1 MNPKTRLSLI
11 PQEVI
16 ENKILLIRRQ
26 KVMLDR
32 DIAKL
37 YGVQTRQLTR
47 QLRRNIE
54 RFPAD
59 FMFRLTKEEFD
70 NLKCQ
75 FGTSSWGG
83 TRKLPY
89 AFTEHGIAMLSSV
102 LRSKR
107 AIQVNIQIIRAFIK
121 LRRVLATHKDIL
133 RKIQEHDHQIK
144 RIFEILKGLLGT
156 PGKPKHRI
164 GFIKDSDK

>member
-1 MNPKTRLSLI
+1 M
-11 PQEVI
+11 
-16 ENKILLIRRQ
+16 
-26 KVMLDR
+26 
-32 DIAKL
+32 
-37 YGVQTRQLTR
+37 
-47 QLRRNIE
+47 
-54 RFPAD
+54 
-59 FMFRLTKEEFD
+59 
-70 NLKCQ
+70 
-75 FGTSSWGG
+75 
-83 TRKLPY
+83 PY